1 MATYTDY
8 CNSGGKASRY
18 ALQLVID
25 LIPQTDLDKQNNL
38 TRANLNLILA
48 GAKYFGLPVDYV
60 GSSFNGYTCYGT
72 ITIQNARTNTDL
84 YVGQGSASG
93 TVSSTSAISI
103 CSASEVPLPHNGDGT
118 LTLNVSGVFTGG
130 LSSQASGGRVAGT
143 LPVPTI
149 ARATTLTDQTLYV
162 GKSDNVVALSPMDA
176 SFHHIL
182 SFNCGGR
189 YFEARG
195 NDRITFDL
203 NDDSIY
209 NLFAGASERVVGYL
223 ATYSNFNYSTQ
234 IGETKSANITI
245 ATQEH
250 LCKPVIT
257 YQNNVDVNETTKALS
272 DKYVDGYSDCKI
284 EIGCETPHSEI
295 SHILLNGQIVPF
307 QIDVKGSGKNILPT
321 DWSYWEKGQY
331 DGSGNKVNNAN
342 RVRLINLIDVEPNT
356 TYYFSTNSNDLYTY
370 IIRSYDNNGTFVK
383 SIGTKDDS
391 TTYTTG
397 TNEYKLG
404 ITIGIKASG
413 SSNDFEI
420 LFKNGSIKP
429 FICLNSEPNKTF
441 EPYGASQN
449 KLIDMGNLSH
459 TSNVSYTF
467 GNNILSI
474 SSNGGTYSSVRYDL
488 LDIVKNNPGKRL
500 YFKCDSYDFSNGN
513 KAIVQINTRNNGS
526 MLYNS
531 LMNNSGT
538 FNSYLIPSDVSGITE
553 CNIHFYTNNTST
565 NGSYSATWVNPVLS
579 FSQNP
584 SEENHYYYI
593 IDGVTRANNEIK
605 VISKRGYSSEIKQIN
620 LQMLGYI
627 NPTFTKGD
635 FSRNTP
641 TDGILKLDY
650 SGRAFTGDFKSGAN
664 AFTINL
670 DWVEGENNGTIPLTE
685 ATIGDGQ
692 FSQTINLSDE
702 DKDLFNY
709 QKNYQFTLRIT
720 DTLRSQ
726 LGLTDVIITGAITK
740 GIPIWWWDDLS
751 FNVEGD
757 LKIDGKSM
765 FDLIYPV
772 GSIYMSIDST
782 NPKILFGGEWQ
793 QIKGRFLLGTGTP
806 DANSDNYFGGLSG
819 RTWNAGAGSTGGED
833 FHTLTVAEM
842 PSHRHEGIKWFGEQ
856 NISLNSTGGYGGY
869 GLTGWSQQIPE
880 SYSPLYTAY
889 TGGNSA
895 FAKMPPYF
903 AVYIWQRV
911 G

>member
-103 CSASEVPLPHNGDGT
+103 CSASEVPLPHNDDGT
-118 LTLNVSGVFTGG
+118 LTINFSGVFTGG

-272 DKYVDGYSDCKI
+272 DKYIDGYSDCKLT
-284 EIGCETPHSEI
+284 IGCETPHSEVDY
-295 SHILLNGQIVPF
+295 ILVNGKEQEF
-307 QIDVKGSGKNILPT
+307 ALG
-321 DWSYWEKGQY
+321 E
-331 DGSGNKVNNAN
+331 DG
-342 RVRLINLIDVEPNT
+342 
-356 TYYFSTNSNDLYTY
+356 YYHY
-370 IIRSYDNNGTFVK
+370 IIN
-383 SIGTKDDS
+383 
-391 TTYTTG
+391 
-397 TNEYKLG
+397 
-404 ITIGIKASG
+404 
-413 SSNDFEI
+413 
-420 LFKNGSIKP
+420 
-429 FICLNSEPNKTF
+429 
-441 EPYGASQN
+441 
-449 KLIDMGNLSH
+449 
-459 TSNVSYTF
+459 
-467 GNNILSI
+467 
-474 SSNGGTYSSVRYDL
+474 
-488 LDIVKNNPGKRL
+488 
-500 YFKCDSYDFSNGN
+500 
-513 KAIVQINTRNNGS
+513 
-526 MLYNS
+526 
-531 LMNNSGT
+531 
-538 FNSYLIPSDVSGITE
+538 
-553 CNIHFYTNNTST
+553 
-565 NGSYSATWVNPVLS
+565 
-579 FSQNP
+579 
-584 SEENHYYYI
+584 
-593 IDGVTRANNEIK
+593 GVTKANNEIQ
-605 VISKRGYSSEIKQIN
+605 VFSKRGYSSEKKQIN
-620 LQMLGYI
+620 LEMLGYI
-627 NPTFTKGD
+627 APTFTKGL

-856 NISLNSTGGYGGY
+856 NISLNSTGSYGGY
-869 GLTGWSQQIPE
+869 GLTSWSQQIPE
-880 SYSPLYTAY
+880 SYSPFYTAY